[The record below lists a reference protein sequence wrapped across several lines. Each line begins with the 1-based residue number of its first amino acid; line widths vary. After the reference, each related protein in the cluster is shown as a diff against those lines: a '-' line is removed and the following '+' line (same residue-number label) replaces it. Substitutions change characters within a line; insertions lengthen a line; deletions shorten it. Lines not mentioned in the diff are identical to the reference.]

1 MTHQEG
7 VGLARSAGLA
17 GSATLTSRILGLL
30 RDQVLAALFGAGND
44 MDAFV
49 VAFRIPNLVRDLFG
63 EGAMSAAFVPTFTRH
78 LTLNGKED
86 AWRLGNNVLN
96 TLAVVT
102 CVITIA
108 GIVFARPLVSAYAGD
123 YASVPGKL
131 ELTIQL
137 TRIMLPFLA
146 FVTCAAAVMGMLNSL
161 HHYFVPALAP
171 AVFNVATIA
180 FAFGVV
186 PLMPRMG
193 LPRITAI
200 AIAAVIGGLG
210 QLVIQWPSLRREGFR
225 HWWYIDLRDPG
236 MRRVLVL
243 MGPGTIGLAATQI
256 NLFINTLLATSQGT
270 GAVSWLTYAFRL
282 IYLPIGLFGVSI
294 GTAVLPAVSRHAAV
308 DDPGRVRETVS
319 HGLAMM
325 LMLNVPATLGLIVLA
340 TPIVRLLFERGHF
353 LPADTVATASALRLY
368 ALGLVGYSTVR
379 IVSPTFYALG
389 RSRIPVIISVSTI
402 ILNALLSVGLV
413 HMLGF
418 RGLAL
423 ATSIAALV
431 NGALLVWRLHRE
443 ANGIA
448 AARLVIALTK
458 TLAAGLAMAV
468 VAASVDTLTQIV
480 FPGGR
485 ASAQTSRLACTI
497 VSALIALAASAKL
510 LRIGEFDDVMAALL
524 RRAR

>member
-1 MTHQEG
+1 
-7 VGLARSAGLA
+7 
-17 GSATLTSRILGLL
+17 
-30 RDQVLAALFGAGND
+30 
-44 MDAFV
+44 
-49 VAFRIPNLVRDLFG
+49 
-63 EGAMSAAFVPTFTRH
+63 
-78 LTLNGKED
+78 
-86 AWRLGNNVLN
+86 
-96 TLAVVT
+96 
-102 CVITIA
+102 
-108 GIVFARPLVSAYAGD
+108 
-123 YASVPGKL
+123 
-131 ELTIQL
+131 
-137 TRIMLPFLA
+137 
-146 FVTCAAAVMGMLNSL
+146 
-161 HHYFVPALAP
+161 
-171 AVFNVATIA
+171 
-180 FAFGVV
+180 
-186 PLMPRMG
+186 
-193 LPRITAI
+193 
-200 AIAAVIGGLG
+200 
-210 QLVIQWPSLRREGFR
+210 
-225 HWWYIDLRDPG
+225 
-236 MRRVLVL
+236 
-243 MGPGTIGLAATQI
+243 
-256 NLFINTLLATSQGT
+256 
-270 GAVSWLTYAFRL
+270 
-282 IYLPIGLFGVSI
+282 
-294 GTAVLPAVSRHAAV
+294 
-308 DDPGRVRETVS
+308 
-319 HGLAMM
+319 MM

-402 ILNALLSVGLV
+402 ILNALLSVALV
-413 HMLGF
+413 HTLGF

-458 TLAAGLAMAV
+458 TVAAGLAMVV